1 MKQLF
6 RFWIVTALLLVVG
19 CSKEYDDS
27 AIRADI
33 DRLEDRLSDVERLLN
48 ALEERLT
55 ITSAQET
62 PNGCEITFSD
72 GSTIVVTNGRDG
84 QDGQDGQDGKDGAN
98 GKDGAD
104 GENGKD
110 GADGETLIESVT
122 IGQEVVT
129 FVLTDGRIV
138 EIPLSPKVLPLNIVI
153 DAPLPMGVELGAEII
168 LDYVVQTQEAAENVL
183 VEVFSDGDVRAK
195 LVVDEQNPAAGKI
208 HISIGAVLDD
218 YSKVVIL
225 ATDGVSATMKTLT
238 FEEGYMASYAH
249 GGSCVSSDGYLIEE
263 VYFFSNMPYEVIIP
277 EDAQD
282 WISVESTR
290 SQMERCVS
298 LRVENN
304 YGSYRKAE
312 ITIKAIGSDLFLT
325 TTIVQEAHPDV
336 AAVEE
341 AELRTVLVR
350 LYEEMGGEN
359 WFTDWEGNPTD
370 GNWCSDKSI
379 YEWRGVRRSFDD
391 NRWHMQGA
399 GQITEVSL
407 SDANISGTFPE
418 GIFSGAK
425 NVLFEFFVDI
435 EGELNSKHLEGVE
448 NFGLNISGTGVTK
461 VDVADTEGLV
471 FLSVSDDCE
480 ELNVSGCDN
489 LGKYDDVLYIP
500 RNIVK
505 LDISE
510 SPFIKD
516 VNYLGKLQSLTARNC
531 KGLTDIR
538 LAGYT
543 NQLSHLDLEGCTS
556 LSWVSLDGT
565 SLPLTD
571 IDLSK
576 YGQLEYFSMTNSPNL
591 KSVSCANHPT
601 LTNLW
606 LNHNSALSSV
616 DVSGCDKLQYLG
628 VEGTAITSLDVSG
641 LEALESVAFPKET
654 IEHFNAEGCSSL
666 NKNGN
671 GLSFGWDKRGA
682 LISLNV
688 DNCTSLTRVD
698 INYASREF
706 TQFAPNGCSAIKRVN
721 VYQCEGLQSLDVSGC
736 ATIENVGVTF
746 CPLLEYVVVEG
757 WHDKHH
763 YETICTVEKSDV
775 GYRSTDF
782 SNDGAV
788 KVLQTASEGNGIDV
802 VLMADGFTDRHIANG
817 SYDAEINRM
826 YEQFFA
832 YEPMASFRDL
842 FNVYAVTAVSDQCV
856 LNGNTALGTTMDR
869 YSYEFEFDEDVALE
883 YALRAIDEERLEEST
898 IIVGCP
904 IALLGQS
911 LWFEPSIEG
920 DYGSGN
926 AIEHIPLDYKDFASW
941 MMDANASF
949 AKLAMEFGDENS
961 GTIEYAEKN
970 RIEDYVTKYGWFKNI
985 DFTSSSTDVKWS
997 KFIEDER
1004 YKSENL
1010 GVYTGAYGY
1019 SNVYRA
1025 TESSVLRD
1033 NDNLYFNAPSREAIY
1048 YRIHKLAYGADWEYD
1063 YEEFVAWDERNRTAI
1078 AEMSPMSRVPYRTH
1092 DSQLSKRTSSPII
1105 IPYGK

>member
-138 EIPLSPKVLPLNIVI
+138 EIPLSPKVLPLSIVI

-208 HISIGAVLDD
+208 HISIGAALDD

-249 GGSCVSSDGYLIEE
+249 GGSRVPSDGYLIEE

-304 YGSYRKAE
+304 YGSYRMAE

-336 AAVEE
+336 AVVEE

-379 YEWRGVRRSFDD
+379 YEWRGVSRSFNDD
-391 NRWHMQGA
+391 FGM
-399 GQITEVSL
+399 ITKVDLGGWGDSQEIKGS
-407 SDANISGTFPE
+407 FPE
-418 GIFSGAK
+418 GVFRGAK
-425 NVLFEFFVDI
+425 NVIFDFGWNSNLV
-435 EGELNSKHLEGVE
+435 GELNAEHLEGVE
-448 NFGLNISGTGVTK
+448 NFGIALYGTGITK
-461 VDVADTEGLV
+461 VNVADTKGLIQLRV
-471 FLSVSDDCE
+471 PEECE
-480 ELNVSGCDN
+480 ELNVSGCVN
-489 LGKYDDVLYIP
+489 LDKYEGFFGIP
-500 RNIVK
+500 RGVVK

-510 SPFIKD
+510 LPFIED
-516 VNYLGKLQSLTARNC
+516 VSYMDKLQSLTARNC
-531 KGLTDIR
+531 VGLTGIS
-538 LAGYT
+538 LSGYT
-543 NQLSHLDLEGCTS
+543 NKLSHLDLEGCTS

-606 LNHNSALSSV
+606 LNYNSALSSV

-654 IEHFNAEGCSSL
+654 IEHFNAEGCTSFLGSGYGELTFGLPKGALKSL
-666 NKNGN
+666 N
-671 GLSFGWDKRGA
+671 
-682 LISLNV
+682 I

-706 TQFAPNGCSAIKRVN
+706 TQFAPKGCTALTYVWVNGCDHITYLDLSECLVLENAYIHNCGNLKCYYVPDGCYASSTNAYAIERAYKD
-721 VYQCEGLQSLDVSGC
+721 YVS
-736 ATIENVGVTF
+736 
-746 CPLLEYVVVEG
+746 
-757 WHDKHH
+757 
-763 YETICTVEKSDV
+763 S
-775 GYRSTDF
+775 DF
-782 SNDGAV
+782 SADGSV
-788 KVLQTASEGNGIDV
+788 RIIQTATEGNGIDV
-802 VLMADGFTDRHIANG
+802 VIMLDGLVDKDVASGYYDNTTNYIA
-817 SYDAEINRM
+817 
-826 YEQFFA
+826 EQLFA
-832 YEPMASFRDL
+832 WEPFKSFRHL
-842 FNVYAVTAVSDQCV
+842 FNVYAVTAVSEEYCLD
-856 LNGNTALGTTMDR
+856 TALGVKKSLSGEYKYGEETIRTYAMKAISSDR
-869 YSYEFEFDEDVALE
+869 MANAVVICATPWVG
-883 YALRAIDEERLEEST
+883 LRANCVLFESNSKT
-898 IIVGCP
+898 
-904 IALLGQS
+904 
-911 LWFEPSIEG
+911 
-920 DYGSGN
+920 DYGEGLGV
-926 AIEHIPLDYKDFASW
+926 ARVGFRDIGFLETLQHEVCGHG
-941 MMDANASF
+941 F
-949 AKLAMEFGDENS
+949 AKLLDE
-961 GTIEYAEKN
+961 Y
-970 RIEDYVTKYGWFKNI
+970 IEDGEGKTYTGGVEYESKGWGKNVSV
-985 DFTSSSTDVKWS
+985 DGNPTTVKWAH
-997 KFIEDER
+997 FIADER
-1004 YKSENL
+1004 YASEGI
-1010 GVYTGAYGY
+1010 GVFEGALYFSYGA
-1019 SNVYRA
+1019 YRA
-1025 TESSVLRD
+1025 TENSVMRSEGQ
-1033 NDNLYFNAPSREAIY
+1033 FNAPSREAIY